1 MTTSILERAAQVSL
15 GRDFARALDICLFAK
30 DCGINPDPIQAELL
44 TTTSRKVIVCCCRQ
58 FGKSTCAAL
67 IALHEALFAAPA
79 MIIVVSPSLTQSTEL
94 FKKIHDAWTKL
105 PGAPQANQESL
116 TRLSLANGSRI
127 ISLPGS
133 EKTVRGYS
141 GATLVIVDEA
151 ARVPEELLAAVRPT
165 LAATNG
171 RFFALSTPAGKRGWF
186 YESWRTGEGWNK
198 VMVKADE
205 CSRIK
210 PEFLADELAQLGPM
224 IFSQEYDCCF
234 IDPSSS
240 VFATELIQQSLVDDF
255 RPFLAI

>member
-1 MTTSILERAAQVSL
+1 MPQQTLLERSQVSL
-15 GRDFARALDICLFAK
+15 ARDFSRALDPVLFSR
-30 DCGINPDPIQAELL
+30 DCGIVPDQIQSELL
-44 TTTSRKVIVCCCRQ
+44 TTTSRKILVCCCRQ
-58 FGKSTCAAL
+58 FGKSTVAAL
-67 IALHEALFAAPA
+67 RALWEALYQAPA
-79 MIIVVSPSLTQSTEL
+79 MIILVSPSLPQSTEL

-171 RFFALSTPAGKRGWF
+171 RFFASSTPAGKRGWF

-224 IFSQEYDCCF
+224 IFSQEYMCEF
-234 IDPSSS
+234 IDPQAA
-240 VFATELIQQSLVDDF
+240 VFSTELIQNALVDNF
-255 RPFLAI
+255 QPFIAV